1 MGYSYSYNDLKKG
14 DQNKGYLNTGDLA
27 YFNKKNFL
35 SHWKK
40 EQDYK
45 NLRK

>member
-27 YFNKKNFL
+27 YFNKKNFSFSL
-35 SHWKK
+35 
-40 EQDYK
+40 EERTDYK